1 MINRNYTTPKLNN
14 CKGDLSKSWYIYFV
28 FEYEGEKKQF
38 RVKDG
43 INFLK
48 TKKEREE
55 FASVLINIYVLRLK
69 EGWNP
74 FTKEIKEEIPDITI
88 SQALDDILSVKKSYI
103 TPRSYKTYKDEIN
116 LFKKWL
122 VIAKFDKLFVHNFTN
137 KQARG
142 YFDWLLKVK
151 KYCGKT
157 HNGHLSILS
166 TFFNSFVERQLIT
179 ESPIKGIKKVRQDTG
194 KNITY
199 SPVEEQKF
207 IKYTY
212 TNDKPFYYATRFV
225 KYGFFRRTE
234 LGLLQIKHIKWE
246 NKTIVIPSENSKGRD
261 QNSVTIPESLEK
273 IIIEMNI
280 LELDPELYIFGEY
293 FKPNTEPIKMIEY
306 FSKTQREINKL
317 IEVPSKG
324 FYAWKHTGCIE
335 LYNIV
340 KDPYVIMRQC
350 RHSNIKDT
358 MTYLRSLGCGVNE
371 EVRRW

>member
-1 MINRNYTTPKLNN
+1 MINRNYNLPKLNS
-14 CKGDLSKSWYIYFV
+14 CKGDLSKSWYVYFV
-28 FEYEGEKKQF
+28 FEYEGTKKQF
-38 RVKDG
+38 RYKEG
-43 INFLK
+43 INFLR
-48 TKKEREE
+48 TKKEREVE
-55 FASVLINIYVLRLK
+55 ANEMIAHYTLKLK

-74 FTKEIKEEIPDITI
+74 FTNELKEKIPDITI
-88 SQALDDILSVKKSYI
+88 SEALDDILSIKKSYI

-116 LFKKWL
+116 LFKQWL
-122 VIAKFDKLFVHNFTN
+122 EVAKLDKLFVRNFTN

-157 HNGHLSILS
+157 HNGHLGVVS
-166 TFFNSFVERQLIT
+166 TFFNSFVDRQLIS
-179 ESPIKGIKKVRQDTG
+179 ENPIKGIKKVRQDTG

-199 SPVEEQKF
+199 SPEEEEKF
-207 IKYTY
+207 IKYTSKD
-212 TNDKPFYYATRFV
+212 NKPFYYATRFV

-234 LGLLQIKHIKWE
+234 LGLLQIKHIKWD

-273 IIIEMNI
+273 IIIEMDI
-280 LELDPELYIFGEY
+280 LKLNPEFYIFGNN
-293 FKPNTEPIKMIEY
+293 FIPDIKKITMIEY
-306 FSKTQREINKL
+306 FSKAQRDINKDAG
-317 IEVPSKG
+317 IPSKG
-324 FYAWKHTGCIE
+324 FYAWKHTGTVE

-340 KDPYVIMRQC
+340 KDPYVVMRQC